1 MHKGVERDVEKQRVR
16 QERQADFDMQ
26 KALER
31 EYRKIQNVEEQLE
44 RDGGGKSGQG
54 T

>member
-16 QERQADFDMQ
+16 RERQADFDMQ

-31 EYRKIQNVEEQLE
+31 EYLKIQNVPGSIE
-44 RDGGGKSGQG
+44 GQG
-54 T
+54 GEKGLG